1 MFPPLTANTV
11 HGVTGVLAGV
21 YLVVVAL
28 ILLIELAT
36 LLCKQLHMVPPALR
50 KLCLNLELAQT
61 KNRTFSQR
69 LQLFNRDVQF
79 LVPRALGL

>member
-1 MFPPLTANTV
+1 MSPPLTANTV
-11 HGVTGVLAGV
+11 HGETGVLAGV

-28 ILLIELAT
+28 ILLTELAT
-36 LLCKQLHMVPPALR
+36 LLCKQLHMALPAHR
-50 KLCLNLELAQT
+50 KLCSNPELAQS
-61 KNRTFSQR
+61 KNRTFSHR